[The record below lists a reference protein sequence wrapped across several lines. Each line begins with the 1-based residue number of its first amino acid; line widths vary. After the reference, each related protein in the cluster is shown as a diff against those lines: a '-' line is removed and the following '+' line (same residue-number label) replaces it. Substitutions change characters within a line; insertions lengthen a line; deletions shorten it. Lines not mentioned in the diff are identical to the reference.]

1 MLKKE
6 TKTKAQKKC
15 IKKKIYVSLNK
26 KRLFDSE
33 QVKPDFPLQVPQ
45 LVSQTQY
52 YNKGQEHHH
61 TMPDKFRVSPKQT
74 KNPQKTKQKNRTKK
88 LSKEETPEPP
98 THPVTPATR
107 VTHPHTHRHTVTEQL
122 PGKLHHFKVHK

>member
-15 IKKKIYVSLNK
+15 IKKKIYISLNK

-45 LVSQTQY
+45 LVSQTVLH
-52 YNKGQEHHH
+52 KGQEHHH

-74 KNPQKTKQKNRTKK
+74 KNPQKTTKK
-88 LSKEETPEPP
+88 NQDKKTLKRRNPRASHPPCHPSYKGDTP
-98 THPVTPATR
+98 THTQ
-107 VTHPHTHRHTVTEQL
+107 THSY
-122 PGKLHHFKVHK
+122 